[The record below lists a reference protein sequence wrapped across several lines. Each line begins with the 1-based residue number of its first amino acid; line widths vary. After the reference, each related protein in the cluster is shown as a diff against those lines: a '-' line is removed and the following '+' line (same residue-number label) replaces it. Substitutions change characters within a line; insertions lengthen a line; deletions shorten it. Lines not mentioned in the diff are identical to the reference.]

1 MDQAAKLC
9 FVITPYG
16 KKDIGK
22 GVKLDFEAV
31 FEQIIKPVEALVSR
45 HRLNILRSKDVKRSR
60 LITDE
65 MIRSILNAEVAIV
78 DISSADDRA
87 NANVFYELGLR
98 HAFRKRVSVIIAAKE
113 TRKHLPFDVKDLGV
127 ILYDRKTERGRATA
141 SRAIADAIESGL
153 RASDERDSPVFRFI
167 DGYSISIPPKKCTRD
182 FRFAYQVK
190 GCPDKRIG
198 IRTGDLS
205 NIDGIDVWVNSE
217 NTELEMGR
225 MCDQSISGLI
235 RYHGAPRD
243 EIGCVT
249 SDKVQEDLRNRLRG
263 NKSVPVTTAIATDPD
278 GQAARLGVR
287 KLVHVA
293 VFQGQHGIGYRAVS
307 DLGQCVVQVL
317 KKLEDLNAG
326 PAPEELK
333 SVLFPVFGIRTA
345 GLDPERVVQELV
357 DSACTFIQAHP
368 ASAVTHVY
376 FQAYSDEERQLCEFI
391 MDAHDQLERIGV
403 EKLFEDIDVDVHANT
418 SKLLEEIARC
428 KKQAMALRD
437 TRTKGAERRAENL
450 QQAVE
455 VLRHG
460 LAGGLKALT
469 DGSTDVPLAS
479 AVTDVLT
486 VLAGILLEQNKVS
499 EALAAYRKG
508 RDIEMTIDGMTM
520 TYATV
525 NLMVAGLLHTGW
537 ISLNGAG
544 ADIATVVPRLKDRI
558 KHGDYWAMADLG
570 MCEFLRGRYQA
581 AEAAYGKAASSAK
594 AAAKPDDVVR
604 MLKKLH
610 EIRDR
615 WPEADAERLA
625 FYSRIDQVLG

>member
-1 MDQAAKLC
+1 MDQAAKFC

-190 GCPDKRIG
+190 GCPDKHIG

-391 MDAHDQLERIGV
+391 MDAHDQLERTGSDAVFKGIKVTPSASVQELLDRISG
-403 EKLFEDIDVDVHANT
+403 
-418 SKLLEEIARC
+418 SKEA
-428 KKQAMALRD
+428 AMRLRD
-437 TRTKGAERRAENL
+437 QRGDLNG
-450 QQAVE
+450 AVE
-455 VLRHG
+455 VLRQG
-460 LAGGLKALT
+460 LAEGRQALKSGHQDGGLARAIA
-469 DGSTDVPLAS
+469 DGLAM
-479 AVTDVLT
+479 
-486 VLAGILLEQNKVS
+486 LAGNLLRQDNIS
-499 EALAAYRKG
+499 DALAVYSDG
-508 RDIEMTIDGMTM
+508 RDIEMAFDQLAM
-520 TYATV
+520 TYNTV
-525 NLMVAGLLHTGW
+525 NLLVTRMLHTGRELTGNE
-537 ISLNGAG
+537 S
-544 ADIATVVPRLKDRI
+544 ADIARVVTRLKART
-558 KHGDYWAMADLG
+558 KKEKGGDCWTWADLG
-570 MCEFLRGRYQA
+570 MCEFLRRHH
-581 AEAAYGKAASSAK
+581 
-594 AAAKPDDVVR
+594 AAALDAYARAARFANAENRGK
-604 MLKKLH
+604 MLKKIH

-615 WPEADAERLA
+615 WPDADAERRE
-625 FYSRIDQVLG
+625 FYARIDGVLS